1 MTRRRFGAMTGAA
14 LAAFALGC
22 RGRAAARDS
31 GRLTARPKPRAAAG
45 SSRPKPGT
53 HPLALGGERD
63 AILLI
68 PAGAAATPLPLL
80 VLLHGAGGNG
90 GNMLRRLGAA
100 ADTAGIAVLSPDSRD
115 PRTWDGIRGDLGP
128 DVAFLNRALERVFE
142 MGDID
147 PTRISVGGFS
157 DGATYAITLALING
171 DLFSRVVAWS
181 PGFYVDNEVHGKPRF
196 YISHGRSDEI
206 LPIDRCSRVIVPRLQ
221 RRGYEVTYK
230 EFDGG
235 HAMTPDVVR
244 EGLAFAARP

>member
-22 RGRAAARDS
+22 HGRAATRDS
-31 GRLTARPKPRAAAG
+31 GRLTVRPRPGAAAG
-45 SSRPKPGT
+45 FSRPKPGT
-53 HPLALGGERD
+53 HPLELGGERD
-63 AILLI
+63 AVLLI
-68 PAGAAATPLPLL
+68 PAGAAPTPLPLL

-100 ADTAGIAVLSPDSRD
+100 AETAGVAVLSPDSRD

-128 DVAFLNRALERVFE
+128 DVAFLNRALERVFQ

-147 PTRISVGGFS
+147 PARISVGGFS
-157 DGATYAITLALING
+157 DGATYAITLGLING

-181 PGFYVDNEVHGKPRF
+181 PGFYVDDEVHGKPRF

-206 LPIDRCSRVIVPRLQ
+206 LPIDRCSRVIVRRLE
-221 RRGYEVTYK
+221 RRGYDVTYK

-235 HAMTPDVVR
+235 HTMTPDIVR